1 MKLNEENIDSWL
13 KSNLEGASSPVEEA
27 LLETILIQNK
37 ANNRKRLLVFWVNV
51 LMIAAWL
58 VFYVNYRTNSV
69 TSDSKQ
75 VVNEIEQLSEDQTP
89 KLTEKEDITQSSNSK
104 RLLITGEQSV
114 KMESK
119 KLPTSIKSPTIFDKP
134 PLIDNLPILYND
146 LDVSYESV
154 ALYAKPIPDLF
165 LYPEWLKPTITQPAL
180 AQFEAPKTKN
190 TDDSSNSFLKKL
202 IKEVMQPKVSYGF
215 SLGYTQNQAQID
227 KKTPNQDKT
236 NKYYQDAV
244 SKGFSSSNGFQ
255 FGTGIKFGY
264 SRFSANTGINF
275 SHSEQS
281 LNIDVPAWEVPVIDL
296 DGTIRGYLILSD
308 TTNETMLVKSRF
320 VQNEIML
327 PINLSYNQKF
337 LRTFSLELG
346 VGLMPKLQT
355 IPKLKL
361 PGTADMFDE
370 SDTKIKAK
378 VSMPMIIRAGF
389 YKDFKQFSAGFTG
402 IITPFY
408 NSKTKLPGEMNL
420 NSKQYSFQ
428 LTLFKKL

>member
-1 MKLNEENIDSWL
+1 MKLNEKNIDSWL

-37 ANNRKRLLVFWVNV
+37 TNNRKRLLVFWVNV

-69 TSDSKQ
+69 ASDSKQ
-75 VVNEIEQLSEDQTP
+75 VVNEIEQLNEDQTP
-89 KLTEKEDITQSSNSK
+89 KVTEKEDITQSSNSK
-104 RLLITGEQSV
+104 SLLITGEQSV
-114 KMESK
+114 KMESEK
-119 KLPTSIKSPTIFDKP
+119 IPTSIKSPTIFDKP
-134 PLIDNLPILYND
+134 PLLDNLPILNTET
-146 LDVSYESV
+146 VKSYESIKI
-154 ALYAKPIPDLF
+154 YAKPIPDMF
-165 LYPEWLKPTITQPAL
+165 AYPEWLKPTITQPAL

-190 TDDSSNSFLKKL
+190 TNDSSNSFLKKL

-215 SLGYTQNQAQID
+215 SLGYVQNQAQID
-227 KKTPNQDKT
+227 KKTPNQERT
-236 NKYYQDAV
+236 NKYYQDVV
-244 SKGFSSSNGFQ
+244 SKGFGSSNGFQ
-255 FGTGIKFGY
+255 FGTALKFGY

-275 SHSEQS
+275 SHSEQN
-281 LNIDVPAWEVPVIDL
+281 LNIEVPTWEVPVIDL
-296 DGTIRGYLILSD
+296 DGTIRGYLVLSD
-308 TTNETMLVKSRF
+308 TTNETMLVKSKF

-378 VSMPMIIRAGF
+378 VSMPMILRAGF

-402 IITPFY
+402 TVTPFY
-408 NSKTKLPGEMNL
+408 NSKTKLPGEMDL
-420 NSKQYSFQ
+420 KSKQYSFQ

>member
-1 MKLNEENIDSWL
+1 MKLNEKNIDSWL

-37 ANNRKRLLVFWVNV
+37 TNNRKRLLVFWVNI

-69 TSDSKQ
+69 ISENKE
-75 VVNEIEQLSEDQTP
+75 VVNERVQSDERETKGSGKNEELAKTLNSNG
-89 KLTEKEDITQSSNSK
+89 SSNT
-104 RLLITGEQSV
+104 LDQ
-114 KMESK
+114 
-119 KLPTSIKSPTIFDKP
+119 SIKTGINERPLALIKHDNYIKPT
-134 PLIDNLPILYND
+134 LPKDLMILKND
-146 LDVSYESV
+146 LVLSFESTT
-154 ALYAKPIPDLF
+154 LIAKPIPDLF
-165 LYPEWLKPTITQPAL
+165 LFPEWLKPTITQTAL
-180 AQFEAPKTKN
+180 TQFEAPKTKN
-190 TDDSSNSFLKKL
+190 ANDSSNSFLKKL

-244 SKGFSSSNGFQ
+244 SKGFGSSNGFQ
-255 FGTGIKFGY
+255 FGTALKFGY

-275 SHSEQS
+275 SHSVQS
-281 LNIDVPAWEVPVIDL
+281 LNIDVPAWEVPVIDI

-308 TTNETMLVKSRF
+308 TTNETILVKSKF
-320 VQNEIML
+320 TQNEIML
-327 PINLSYNQKF
+327 PINLSYNQRF

-361 PGTADMFDE
+361 PGTADMLDK
-370 SDTKIKAK
+370 SDAKVKAK
-378 VSMPMIIRAGF
+378 VSMPMIVRAGV

-402 IITPFY
+402 IVTPFY
-408 NSKTKLPGEMNL
+408 NSKTRLPGEMDL
-420 NSKQYSFQ
+420 NNKQLSFQ